1 MSEPFDNGL
10 TPAQAER
17 LAVLLEELGEAQQVI
32 GKVLRHGY
40 ESVNP
45 HFPEGDTNRARLEN
59 ELGDVLVAIDF
70 LLDYGDIHQGHLDDR
85 KRVKHHRIWDWLHHQ
100 DPRARA

>member
-1 MSEPFDNGL
+1 MTEPYNRL
-10 TPAQAER
+10 TPAEAER
-17 LAVLLEELGEAQQVI
+17 LALLLEELGEAQQVI

-45 HFPEGDTNRARLEN
+45 LDPVATSRQRLVQ

-70 LLDYGDIHQGHLDDR
+70 LVDYGDVKQEDLEDR
-85 KRVKHHRIWDWLHHQ
+85 RRVKHRKVWDWLHHQ
-100 DPRARA
+100 DPRRSA

>member
-1 MSEPFDNGL
+1 MSEPFNRL
-10 TPAQAER
+10 TPPEVER
-17 LAVLLEELGEAQQVI
+17 LALLLEELGEAQQVV

-45 HFPEGDTNRARLEN
+45 LDPVATTRQRLVQ

-70 LLDYGDIHQGHLDDR
+70 LVDNGDVSADDLEDR
-85 KRVKHHRIWDWLHHQ
+85 RRVKHHKVWAWLHHQ
-100 DPRARA
+100 DPRRRS

>member
-1 MSEPFDNGL
+1 MSDRPFTNGL
-10 TPAQAER
+10 TDAEAER
-17 LAVLLEELGEAQQVI
+17 LALLLEELGEAQQVI

-45 HFPEGDTNRARLEN
+45 YEPTTTNRQRLST

-70 LLDYGDIHQGHLDDR
+70 LIDYGDFKQEDLEDR

-100 DPRARA
+100 DPRTRA